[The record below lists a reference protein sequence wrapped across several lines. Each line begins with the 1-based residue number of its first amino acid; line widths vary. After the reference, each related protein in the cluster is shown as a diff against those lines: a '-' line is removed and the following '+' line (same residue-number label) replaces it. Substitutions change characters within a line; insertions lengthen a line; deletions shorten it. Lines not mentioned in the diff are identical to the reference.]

1 MSLDRRETLRV
12 PESRLITEII
22 VERPSA
28 ASMVNVSATG
38 LYTVKPLY
46 SGRTGP
52 RLVQL
57 EIPLPEASESV
68 WATGQVVFEAVGR
81 RSIGAG
87 IRFVDMA
94 GFHRSLLR
102 DLVEHR
108 RREVLEAMLRE
119 IMWRKELKAHPSPF
133 AAPPPKL
140 TEHSV
145 RTEHTVRMYLLPE
158 A

>member
-12 PESRLITEII
+12 PENRLITEIFT
-22 VERPSA
+22 ERPFA
-28 ASMVNVSATG
+28 ASVVNVSSTG
-38 LYTVKPLY
+38 LYTVKPRS
-46 SGRTGP
+46 SGVRGP

-68 WATGQVVFEAVGR
+68 WATGEVVFEAVGGK
-81 RSIGAG
+81 SVGCG

-94 GFHRSLLR
+94 NFHRGLID
-102 DLVEHR
+102 DLVEAR
-108 RREVLEAMLRE
+108 RREILEAMLRE
-119 IMWRKELKAHPSPF
+119 IMWRKELGANPSPF

-140 TEHSV
+140 TEH
-145 RTEHTVRMYLLPE
+145 TVRMYLLPE